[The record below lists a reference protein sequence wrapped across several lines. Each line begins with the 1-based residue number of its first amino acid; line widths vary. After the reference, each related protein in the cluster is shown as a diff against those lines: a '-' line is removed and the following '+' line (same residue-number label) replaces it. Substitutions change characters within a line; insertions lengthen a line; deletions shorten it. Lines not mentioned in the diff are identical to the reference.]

1 MNKGYW
7 MMKNMGST
15 NVWSGW
21 RYYMDGETVTYSADA
36 GVAAYTMYD
45 FGLVEP
51 EWPAEEITDEE
62 EGDGASTLISS
73 AALALA
79 AFLMF

>member
-1 MNKGYW
+1 VN
-7 MMKNMGST
+7 GS
-15 NVWSGW
+15 VL
-21 RYYMDGETVTYSADA
+21 YSADA
-36 GVAAYTMYD
+36 GVASYTMAD

-51 EWPAEEITDEE
+51 EPSEEGGEEEGKE
-62 EGDGASTLISS
+62 EGDGASALISS